1 MIVLL
6 PDAQFAD
13 DAAIERA
20 CLGPGARI
28 LTRRAGRPEEIPDA
42 DWAVAEAVLLSHVI
56 AIDDGVLDR
65 APKLRIVV
73 RHGVGYDRIDL
84 AACGARNVAVCN
96 VPDYGTGEVAD
107 HAIGLMLALRRG
119 IAAFHAALT
128 ADPVSGW
135 DWTRPPLIRRNAGAM
150 LGIVGM
156 GRIGTAC
163 ALRAKAFGM
172 EVVFHDPY
180 QPSGY
185 ELAIGCRRADSL
197 GELLAAADIVSLHC
211 PETEETR
218 GLIDAAALARMKP
231 GAILINTARGG
242 VVDPE
247 AVAAALESGQL
258 GGAGLDVLP
267 QEPPDPAH
275 PLIRAYREGAAWA
288 RGRLVLSPHAAFY
301 SPQSWRDMREKAA
314 ETVRRFLVEGRLRN
328 CVNAE
333 FLADPGLK
341 LAAKKS

>member
-6 PDAQFAD
+6 PDTQFAD
-13 DAAIERA
+13 DATIERA
-20 CLGPGARI
+20 ALEPAARI
-28 LTRRAGRPEEIPDA
+28 LVRRASHPDAIPAA
-42 DWAVAEAVLLSHVI
+42 DWAAAEAILLSHVI
-56 AIDDGVLDR
+56 AIDEAVLDR
-65 APKLRIVV
+65 TPNLRIVV
-73 RHGVGYDRIDL
+73 RHGVGYDRIDV

-119 IAAFHAALT
+119 IATFHAALS
-128 ADPVSGW
+128 ADPVGGW
-135 DWTRPPLIRRNAGAM
+135 DWTAAPLVRRNAGTV

-163 ALRAKAFGM
+163 ALRAKGFGM
-172 EVVFHDPY
+172 DVVFHDPY

-197 GELLAAADIVSLHC
+197 ADLLAEADIVSLHC
-211 PETEETR
+211 PETSETR
-218 GLIDAAALARMKP
+218 GLIGTATLAVMKP

-242 VVDPE
+242 VVDLD
-247 AVAAALESGQL
+247 AVAAALAAGRL

-267 QEPPDPAH
+267 EEPPDAAH
-275 PLIRAYREGAAWA
+275 PLIRAYREGAAWE

-301 SPQSWRDMREKAA
+301 SPQSWWDMREKAA

-333 FLADPGLK
+333 FLAEPGLK
-341 LAAKKS
+341 ARAKKS